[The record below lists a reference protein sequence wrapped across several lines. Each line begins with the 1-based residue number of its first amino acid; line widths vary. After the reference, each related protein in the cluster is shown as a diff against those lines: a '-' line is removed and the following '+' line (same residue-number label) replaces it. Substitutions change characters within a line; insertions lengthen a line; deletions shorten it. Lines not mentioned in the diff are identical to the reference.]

1 MDSGC
6 IGGEGDSSS
15 LMVVMMGC
23 SEGCCSSSSN
33 TAAGCYCCV
42 LLPVWFW
49 LPLMMI
55 HRETLDATACR

>member
-23 SEGCCSSSSN
+23 SEGCSSSSSS
-33 TAAGCYCCV
+33 TAAGYCCV